1 MMETKQ
7 VIVMRKFKG
16 LRTGK
21 YIAQACH
28 ASMAFL
34 TKEGEMYPWETHGD
48 YWIKCEHE
56 PQFRNESESM
66 AKHYN
71 EIDHWLTNS
80 FKKVVV
86 YVNSEEELKELHQK
100 ALGSGLMSHLIE
112 DNGATEFHGVKTL
125 TCLAIGPHKS
135 EKFEG
140 LTDHLPLL

>member
-1 MMETKQ
+1 METKQ

-34 TKEGEMYPWETHGD
+34 TREGEMYIGGVRDYYGNHTNTRFENDSESIETH
-48 YWIKCEHE
+48 YHE
-56 PQFRNESESM
+56 IS
-66 AKHYN
+66 
-71 EIDHWLTNS
+71 HWLHHS

-86 YVNSEEELKELHQK
+86 YVNSEEELIELHQK
-100 ALGSGLMSHLIE
+100 AFNAGLMSHLIE